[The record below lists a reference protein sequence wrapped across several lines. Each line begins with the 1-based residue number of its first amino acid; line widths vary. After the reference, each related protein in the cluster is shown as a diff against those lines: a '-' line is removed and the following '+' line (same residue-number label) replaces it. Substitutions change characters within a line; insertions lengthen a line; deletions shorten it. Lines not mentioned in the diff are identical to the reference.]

1 MLLKCYLDIC
11 TVSLVVDG
19 LLTARLLRHRKEFNP
34 IDEVKITLLNA
45 FIPVW
50 NLVCLYRNVK
60 LLFSKSDKIK
70 ALAVIQ
76 DLIQIEF
83 EGDDK

>member
-1 MLLKCYLDIC
+1 MLLRCYLDIC
-11 TVSLVVDG
+11 TVSLIADG

-34 IDEVKITLLNA
+34 IDEIKITLLNA

-60 LLFSKSDKIK
+60 LLFSSKEKIK
-70 ALAVIQ
+70 ALSLIQ
-76 DLIQIEF
+76 DLIQLEY